1 MAHSLEMSFFCT
13 GDILAPCLRSLR
25 FFVFGLCSF
34 QSQKLL
40 FNTFVDEGTQG
51 DVRDGADAV
60 FGSRRDEDVDALV
73 MGLIV
78 IVAVFA
84 LT

>member
-1 MAHSLEMSFFCT
+1 MPVTVNSGKADRCQSANGGFSSLS
-13 GDILAPCLRSLR
+13 A
-25 FFVFGLCSF
+25 
-34 QSQKLL
+34 LL
-40 FNTFVDEGTQG
+40 FLSFKPLQLSFNAVVDEGTQG

>member
-1 MAHSLEMSFFCT
+1 MSFFCA

-25 FFVFGLCSF
+25 FFVFDLCGF